1 MNDPKKD
8 KIVEL
13 LEDILKWTRFQGWRN
28 VKQVLVD
35 ALGDQ
40 ISRKVYQLSDGK
52 RTSRQIAKNLPISQ
66 RTVTEYWKKWTKVGI
81 MEPMKVKGGGTRGVR
96 IFSLDDFG
104 IEY

>member
-1 MNDPKKD
+1 MSDPKKD

-13 LEDILKWTRFQGWRN
+13 LEDVLKWTRFQGWRN

-52 RTSRQIAKNLPISQ
+52 RTSRQIAKNLSISHV
-66 RTVTEYWKKWTKVGI
+66 TVAEYWKKWAKVGI
-81 MEPMKVKGGGTRGVR
+81 MESVKVKGGGTRGVR